1 MCSSG
6 ASWERFGTG
15 DARGVTL
22 ALRVTHLDL
31 ADMVGA
37 DRESVTAAVGPLQ
50 RWGEIEVRQ
59 RMVSIRQMDDQSLT
73 ATEIA

>member
-1 MCSSG
+1 
-6 ASWERFGTG
+6 
-15 DARGVTL
+15 
-22 ALRVTHLDL
+22 
-31 ADMVGA
+31 MVGA
-37 DRESVTAAVGPLQ
+37 ARESVTAAVGSLQ

>member
-1 MCSSG
+1 
-6 ASWERFGTG
+6 
-15 DARGVTL
+15 
-22 ALRVTHLDL
+22 
-31 ADMVGA
+31 MVGA
-37 DRESVTAAVGPLQ
+37 DRESVTVAVGRLN